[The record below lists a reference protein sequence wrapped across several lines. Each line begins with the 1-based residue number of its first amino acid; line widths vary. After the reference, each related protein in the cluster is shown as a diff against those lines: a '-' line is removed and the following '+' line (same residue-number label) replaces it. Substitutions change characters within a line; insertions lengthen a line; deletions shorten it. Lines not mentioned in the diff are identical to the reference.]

1 MISMISKGLNPHAA
15 RPRTLTGEIRTLFIA
30 GSSLIIISVQMIAL
44 LVITASMQNDL
55 VAKASI
61 TADEIQQLLIEP
73 LYNVDEEQAK
83 RIGQALLSS
92 GRVSGMVLDS
102 SVSGVLLSET
112 PMQSSAMRI
121 QPLFREIRYKDLPLG
136 TVWLYFSD
144 SDINR
149 VQYLFLSIAA
159 LVIVSV
165 VIANLLVN
173 RLFVERRFRQPMD
186 EIRRG
191 IDMIAMGSYNF
202 QIRDTPFSDL
212 NILVHTINEMAS
224 RISAKS
230 IELVRLNTQLEDRVE
245 ERTRELELSVQ
256 ELGAAQEVLVKT
268 EKLTALGNLSAG
280 IAHELNTP
288 LGAILSG
295 NRQVSDFLEHR
306 FSELTEFLKNS
317 NSRQHE
323 FFLTVLGLG
332 LRQETLEN
340 SEISI
345 DRRKVVRSVAAEL
358 TSVGITNGQ
367 AIADVLVDIGIN
379 DNMAA
384 IIAFLEDDDAEAT
397 IFHAAR
403 VIQAIKMSRII
414 GIAVKKAAGV
424 VAALRSYIS
433 PESQNPYSLV
443 RIDDDIKTVLVLM
456 HNMLKYGIR
465 TTVEFGGACVHGSSE
480 KLSQV
485 WLNLIKNSAQAMEFK
500 GELLIK
506 THMNKEMAEVS
517 IIDSGPGIP
526 DDIRVRIF
534 DPFFTTKKSGEGLGL
549 GLDICKRIVELYGG
563 TIAVNSVPGR
573 TEFMV
578 SLPVAKEAVI

>member
-1 MISMISKGLNPHAA
+1 MISKGLNPHAA
-15 RPRTLTGEIRTLFIA
+15 RSRTLTGEIRTLFIA

-112 PMQSSAMRI
+112 PAQRSAMRI

-165 VIANLLVN
+165 IIANLLVN

-245 ERTRELELSVQ
+245 ERTRELEISVQ
-256 ELGAAQEVLVKT
+256 ELRAAQEVLVKT

-306 FSELTEFLKNS
+306 FSELTE
-317 NSRQHE
+317 
-323 FFLTVLGLG
+323 
-332 LRQETLEN
+332 
-340 SEISI
+340 IS
-345 DRRKVVRSVAAEL
+345 
-358 TSVGITNGQ
+358 
-367 AIADVLVDIGIN
+367 
-379 DNMAA
+379 
-384 IIAFLEDDDAEAT
+384 
-397 IFHAAR
+397 
-403 VIQAIKMSRII
+403 
-414 GIAVKKAAGV
+414 
-424 VAALRSYIS
+424 
-433 PESQNPYSLV
+433 
-443 RIDDDIKTVLVLM
+443 
-456 HNMLKYGIR
+456 
-465 TTVEFGGACVHGSSE
+465 
-480 KLSQV
+480 
-485 WLNLIKNSAQAMEFK
+485 
-500 GELLIK
+500 
-506 THMNKEMAEVS
+506 
-517 IIDSGPGIP
+517 
-526 DDIRVRIF
+526 
-534 DPFFTTKKSGEGLGL
+534 
-549 GLDICKRIVELYGG
+549 
-563 TIAVNSVPGR
+563 
-573 TEFMV
+573 
-578 SLPVAKEAVI
+578 